1 MYSTEHTNS
10 SEYLWGLNLLKMWS
24 EKKERERRRLQ
35 NLQGISDCLLK
46 ESLSQIIAYKR
57 LSFIDLHAL

>member
-10 SEYLWGLNLLKMWS
+10 GEYLWGLNLLEMWS

-46 ESLSQIIAYKR
+46 KSLSQIIACKR